1 MSTKISHGI
10 RHNLLCIYRNK
21 HAFIEFQQL
30 LSFLYLIRTTTT
42 NFFENILRFV
52 FDLKKP

>member
-30 LSFLYLIRTTTT
+30 LSSLYLIRTTTT